1 MSSRKFRFVSPGV
14 FLKEIDNSQIPG
26 IREALGPV
34 IIGKTTKGPALKPV
48 KVSSLEELEIIFGQT
63 PSGASLDPWREGSS
77 ILSDSHAMHAA
88 RAYLTAGDGTSSPV
102 TIIRLL
108 GIAGDD
114 AAPDGSG
121 EPGWKSNNAY
131 GLFLVEDPAAN
142 VAAGSTLQADLAA
155 IFYGQEDTFGV
166 KLKGTD
172 STTGAAT
179 DGVSGS
185 VVQFGTNNQI
195 EVLLSASSGTT
206 TKKTLF
212 KNIRK
217 DFNTNP
223 VATNLNVSNVI
234 TGTLSDKYWLGET
247 FEQTFDKFEAGL
259 KTDGKRAAVI
269 VKLVGGEGGM
279 SDFQSPKHAATAAR
293 SGWVFGQDTTNNN
306 TDFSVDNQQKLF
318 RIIALHE
325 GQQSSKELIVG
336 IEDIKIPREGS
347 LEEYGNFTV
356 VVRQINRTGL
366 SDLERFSN
374 CNLDPS
380 SENFIAR
387 RIGDQFVEWNT
398 REKRNKHYGEYPSR
412 SDYIRVDMDSD
423 VANGQLKTKS
433 QVPFGFYGPVRPAS
447 ITGTVKLTGADF
459 ATGEIIIKAATI
471 SGGAA
476 AGGINGNTITIK
488 TIDTGAG
495 LAFALDS
502 GKTPAVAAA
511 RNAVGAA
518 DENAPK
524 IGTDGVTTVASLAAA
539 IKQCIEASKITGEI
553 TIGAVEAV
561 GDGTH
566 KFKITQAKRGA
577 LADTITSNANGIYQA
592 ITNTGGANGSADT
605 EHLEP
610 ATSAWVTGNVKV
622 RNLAAAHSTLSLNWP
637 SMPLINTASV
647 ENNYFMGVSPYT
659 LSYAAHENGA
669 ADGSSVY
676 AGYVDFLRRM
686 STYRTSRYVSDQ
698 DSGFVTANETAYS
711 FKFTLDDVVLI
722 PRPGLSGTDATL
734 TASIAGAGDITT
746 VSYVPGSKNKA
757 AGIREKS
764 YSSHVSD
771 GLAGTSLRT
780 LLDIV
785 QGFHMPLDG
794 GHDGLDVTE
803 SDPFNERV
811 LAGNS
816 TAASYAFASVDRA
829 IELIKD
835 PEAIEH
841 NLAAMPGISNAVLTT
856 KLVDHCEARADS
868 LAIIDLPDIYVP
880 PSQRKYDTF
889 QQRIVTTPEQAS
901 QALVERQLNSS
912 YGAAYYPW
920 VKIKDSSRN
929 RDLWSPPSV
938 VALGVM
944 ANTERSSEVWF
955 APAGFNRGGLNQG
968 NAGVPVVGVTEQL
981 LSRDRDTLYQS
992 NINPI
997 ASFVSEGIVIFGQ
1010 KTLQSTQSALDR
1022 INVRRLLIFV
1032 KKEVSR
1038 ISKNLLFEQNVQATW
1053 TRFHGQV
1060 RPFLESVKVRFG
1072 LTDFKVVLDNT
1083 TTTPDLVDRNIMY
1096 AKIFLKPARSIEF
1109 IAVDFVITRSGA
1121 SFADPLE

>member
-14 FLKEIDNSQIPG
+14 FLNEIDNSQIPA
-26 IREALGPV
+26 IADALGPV

-48 KVSSLEELEIIFGQT
+48 KISSLEELEIVFGKT
-63 PSGASLDPWREGSS
+63 PSGGSLDPWREGSS

-88 RAYLTAGDGTSSPV
+88 RAYLTAGDGTGSPV

-114 AAPDGSG
+114 ATPDSAG
-121 EPGWKSNNAY
+121 EPGWKAENAY
-131 GLFLVEDPAAN
+131 GLFLVEDPTTD
-142 VAAGSTLQADLAA
+142 VAAGNTLQADLAA
-155 IFYGQEDTFGV
+155 IFYGQESTFGV

-172 STTGAAT
+172 STTGNAA
-179 DGVSGS
+179 DAAGVIGS
-185 VVQFGTNNQI
+185 VVQFGDNNQI
-195 EVLLSASSGTT
+195 EILLSASSGIT

-223 VATNLNVSNVI
+223 VATNLQVSNVI

-259 KTDGKRAAVI
+259 ADDGKRAAVI
-269 VKLVGGEGGM
+269 VKLVSGEGGM

-293 SGWVFGQDTTNNN
+293 TGWVFGQDTTNNN
-306 TDFSVDNQQKLF
+306 ADFSVDNQQKLF

-325 GQQSSKELIVG
+325 GQQASKELLVG
-336 IEDIKIPREGS
+336 IEDIRIPREGS
-347 LEEYGNFTV
+347 LEEYGSFTV
-356 VVRQINRTGL
+356 VVRQINRSGL
-366 SDLERFSN
+366 VDLERFSN

-387 RIGDQFVEWNT
+387 RIGDQFIEWNT
-398 REKRNKHYGEYPSR
+398 REKRNKHYGEYPNR
-412 SDYIRVDMDSD
+412 SDYIRVDMNSD

-447 ITGTVKLTGADF
+447 VTGTVKLTGATF
-459 ATGEIIIKAATI
+459 ASGELVVATSAI
-471 SGGAA
+471 AGGAP
-476 AGGINGNTITIK
+476 AGGLNNNTITIK

-495 LAFALDS
+495 LQFAFDS
-502 GKTPAVAAA
+502 GKTPAVAAG
-511 RNAVGAA
+511 RNAKDAA
-518 DENAPK
+518 DENTPK
-524 IGTDGVTTVASLAAA
+524 IGTDGVTTVASMAAA
-539 IKQCIEASKITGEI
+539 IKQCIEASKIGGEI

-566 KFKITQAKRGA
+566 KIKITQAKRGA
-577 LADTITSNANGIYQA
+577 LADTITEVSAHLSVTNAA
-592 ITNTGGANGSADT
+592 GADGAADT
-605 EHLEP
+605 EHMEP

-622 RNLAAAHSTLSLNWP
+622 TNLAAAHSTVSLNWP
-637 SMPLINTASV
+637 TMPLINTASA
-647 ENNYFMGVSPYT
+647 ENNYFMGVSPYS
-659 LSYAAHENGA
+659 LSYAAHANGA

-686 STYRTSRYVSDQ
+686 SAYRTSRYVSDQ

-722 PRPGLSGTDATL
+722 PRPGLPGTDAAQ
-734 TASIAGAGDITT
+734 TASIAGPGDVTK
-746 VSYVPGSKNKA
+746 VAYHPGSKNIS
-757 AGIREKS
+757 AGTLKS
-764 YSSHVSD
+764 YSAHVSN
-771 GLAGTSLRT
+771 GQAGTSLRT

-785 QGFHMPLDG
+785 EGFHMPLDG
-794 GHDGLDVTE
+794 GHDGLDITE

-811 LAGNS
+811 LASNS
-816 TAASYAFASVDRA
+816 TAASYAFASIDRA
-829 IELIKD
+829 IELMKD

-841 NLAAMPGISNAVLTT
+841 NLAAMPGITNAVLTK
-856 KLVDHCEARADS
+856 KLVDNCESRADS
-868 LAIIDLPDIYVP
+868 LAIIDLPDIYIP

-889 QQRIVTTPEQAS
+889 QERIVTTPEKAS

-920 VKIKDSSRN
+920 VKIKDSTRN
-929 RDLWSPPSV
+929 RDLWAPPSV

-981 LSRDRDTLYQS
+981 LSKDRDTLYQS

-1038 ISKNLLFEQNVQATW
+1038 ISRNLLFEQNIQATW